1 MWQWWKWWKWWIGTP
16 NAILGQRRRR
26 IWHVRSGWEAVAM
39 GGKRDDRQWL
49 GPKKTT
55 VEKVDQKVLAVRGWW
70 WCNPNS
76 TGSATASLGCFVFE
90 KVF

>member
-1 MWQWWKWWKWWIGTP
+1 
-16 NAILGQRRRR
+16 
-26 IWHVRSGWEAVAM
+26 M

-55 VEKVDQKVLAVRGWW
+55 AEKVDQKVLAVRGWC